1 MHKLKELAKE
11 DLKDVSKTEKVKY
24 VEPIDDQSFKMV
36 AYIFMGLMFVN
47 LCIFFLPFAHYWVL
61 LFNHL

>member
-47 LCIFFLPFAHYWVL
+47 LFIFFLTICRF
-61 LFNHL
+61 

>member
-36 AYIFMGLMFVN
+36 A
-47 LCIFFLPFAHYWVL
+47 
-61 LFNHL
+61 